1 MLTSIRLVIVPILLQ
16 IGAPFAPNVPQAL
29 KSFWMH
35 PVELLGDVG
44 LVECRFGPFRC
55 T

>member
-1 MLTSIRLVIVPILLQ
+1 MLTLVRLVIVLILMQ
-16 IGAPFAPNVPQAL
+16 IGARFAPNVLLVL

-35 PVELLGDVG
+35 PVELVGDKG
-44 LVECRFGPFRC
+44 LVECRFGPFRG